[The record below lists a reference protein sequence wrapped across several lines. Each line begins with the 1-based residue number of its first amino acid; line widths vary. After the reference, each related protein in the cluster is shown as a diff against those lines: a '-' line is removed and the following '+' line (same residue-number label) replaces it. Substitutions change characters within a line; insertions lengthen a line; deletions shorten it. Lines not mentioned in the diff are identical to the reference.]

1 MRGLYQWF
9 SDRASFFRSDFVG
22 RGTSRTVRTEVTVQ
36 REAMTLMVSEAPA
49 ASAAARSVDRRSLRH
64 RFGQQDFVL
73 RRLRLRGNRFRAMV
87 FPHEFWTPET

>member
-49 ASAAARSVDRRSLRH
+49 A
-64 RFGQQDFVL
+64 FGSCPLCGQKIAPAQVWPA
-73 RRLRLRGNRFRAMV
+73 RLRLEKASTSRESVPGDGFS
-87 FPHEFWTPET
+87 P